1 MYFDNVPGEL
11 IFVEVKHYIKK
22 FYSWY
27 LTH

>member
-11 IFVEVKHYIKK
+11 ISVGVKYYIKK